1 MDPLTEK
8 LLERARARRE
18 TLARKMAESNMS
30 PRKTTTTTATARAPL
45 RDNQEHNRDIPI
57 RSSITVS
64 PKKMRQIE
72 PTVKPDTPAIPSVK
86 SRMQRLAEQRKMW
99 NSTNGTEVDSPQN
112 VIPPKRPNFEDE
124 ENRKETT
131 AAAPSSSRSRFAAL
145 AATINSWEDDTDHPR
160 HEFQKE
166 KPATR
171 KWQPPKRPDSTQEET
186 PVPAKRS
193 APLSS
198 TKHEGT
204 SASTQPSPPKRAK
217 HEEEVETT
225 VKREPSGKGKATYK
239 SIPYYRHSSTGAGRS
254 KPYRHVSVR
263 SPTKPVSVTSSSISS
278 KASSISSTTTTITI
292 EARKQSPIKKP
303 KSPLSGRLFVAVGTR
318 SDVSSGDETDASTE
332 QPVPAPR
339 AAKTSATSAP
349 HRSPVKTH
357 ISSASPIKRPTL
369 QACTAATPKIQSPKK
384 QSLAKEPPKK
394 VVTIKA
400 SPIKQSLRENSAM
413 KASAIPR
420 QSTTIQSS
428 PVKRQVDKPR
438 DVPLRKGATSENFV
452 RAMALLQQGCGGG
465 GASSRQKASP
475 VKTQP
480 KVGAI
485 AQRIQDRLR
494 ENQDSWQKNEI
505 NKKVQE
511 ERQKELAIIRGRW
524 ENPKAD
530 AREPTKETQLQ
541 PAPEEEPNVEEM
553 EEEENYQGQETEE
566 EDMEEEG
573 TAEEDESEA
582 NYSAD
587 EEEEE
592 EEIVPTVAPRET
604 ASIEENS
611 GIVAMTIERS
621 AIPGNQEE
629 DRLDVEQPADESE
642 VNISD
647 VLGDIDELIVEAE
660 QAMQAEQAR
669 KDSDSSERSRDE
681 QDIPTANPQA
691 DVSGW
696 DYDIDKMEPIYASVT
711 KPSNAS
717 NPSGDGEGPVPAPR
731 LRRKSSSD
739 SSTCSSTVTP
749 HSLESYRSQ
758 QKVTKSPA
766 AVTHRT
772 VTRETAARTVVREP
786 STASSIAST
795 SSAPSS
801 SSRRKDG
808 GQHPKDR
815 QRKDGRRNARKMNPR
830 DKIQALMEE
839 VSAQQSIIHQTS
851 QALELIA
858 ATEEYQGTKEE
869 IEAERLLVVATQR
882 RQACL
887 SEIQY
892 LKNPI
897 AKPRPIVT
905 EDGEEIVPCRGSV
918 TIRDIRLPL
927 KTQYLMALDSGRDQA
942 HHSFFVI
949 VRCQEHVIAT
959 QILSTRDVSGD
970 CIHFNN
976 MVCLNDLGS
985 DFTIEVL
992 VYEMRGRCPTL
1003 DAVHSKKAATS
1014 KHGWSLTPKKL
1025 KSGGSTMRHGGRNP
1039 QSPAPSH
1046 QGSVR
1051 QNSFAMVGSVR
1062 LSLASCQLKKVTL
1075 SKVPFLS
1082 PLEGSVHLTMSC
1094 HTDSQTHAEGFLT
1107 MFDDCSGLGMW
1118 HRRWCV
1124 LHGGNLSF
1132 WKYPGDEKRKP
1143 PIGTVNLK
1151 ECITQEVRLIS
1162 RIHCA
1167 RPNTFELQTSR
1178 PASRADR
1185 DTLVSKHNNSHTITK
1200 HLLSADTKEDRVE
1213 WTTAL
1218 NKTLLE
1224 LRLWCKDAAKPVRE

>member
-30 PRKTTTTTATARAPL
+30 PRKTTSTTATARAPL

-57 RSSITVS
+57 RSSVTVS

-112 VIPPKRPNFEDE
+112 VIPPKRPDFEDE
-124 ENRKETT
+124 ENREETT
-131 AAAPSSSRSRFAAL
+131 AEAPSSSLSSSRSRFAAL
-145 AATINSWEDDTDHPR
+145 AATINSWEDDTHHPR
-160 HEFQKE
+160 HEFKKE

-198 TKHEGT
+198 NHEGT
-204 SASTQPSPPKRAK
+204 SASTQPSPPKRVK
-217 HEEEVETT
+217 HEEAVETT
-225 VKREPSGKGKATYK
+225 VKREPSGK
-239 SIPYYRHSSTGAGRS
+239 
-254 KPYRHVSVR
+254 
-263 SPTKPVSVTSSSISS
+263 
-278 KASSISSTTTTITI
+278 
-292 EARKQSPIKKP
+292 
-303 KSPLSGRLFVAVGTR
+303 VGTR

-339 AAKTSATSAP
+339 AAKTSATAAP

-384 QSLAKEPPKK
+384 QSLAKEPHKK

-400 SPIKQSLRENSAM
+400 SPIKQSLRENSAV

-428 PVKRQVDKPR
+428 PVKQQADKPR
-438 DVPLRKGATSENFV
+438 GVPLRKGATSENFV
-452 RAMALLQQGCGGG
+452 RAMVLLQQGCGGG

-530 AREPTKETQLQ
+530 ARGPTKETQPQ

-573 TAEEDESEA
+573 TAEEDGSEV

-592 EEIVPTVAPRET
+592 EEEIVPTAAPRET

-611 GIVAMTIERS
+611 GFVAMTIERS
-621 AIPGNQEE
+621 AIPANQEE
-629 DRLDVEQPADESE
+629 DRLDVEQRADESE

-660 QAMQAEQAR
+660 QAMQAEQAS
-669 KDSDSSERSRDE
+669 KQSDNSERSPDE
-681 QDIPTANPQA
+681 GDIPTANPQA
-691 DVSGW
+691 DISGW
-696 DYDIDKMEPIYASVT
+696 DYNIDKMEPIYASVT
-711 KPSNAS
+711 KPSNTS
-717 NPSGDGEGPVPAPR
+717 NSSGDGEGPVPAPR

-801 SSRRKDG
+801 SSRSKDG
-808 GQHPKDR
+808 GQRPKDR
-815 QRKDGRRNARKMNPR
+815 QRKDGKRSARKINPR

-839 VSAQQSIIHQTS
+839 VSTQQSIIHQTS

-897 AKPRPIVT
+897 AKPKPIVT

-918 TIRDIRLPL
+918 TVRDIRLPL